1 MAVWHQ
7 PGPDAFRLVM
17 SDPKSTQQNTP
28 VAETARQEGAQGR
41 TGQAP
46 EDTVS
51 DGEIDASDPVLQAE
65 ITDIADKTHANA

>member
-17 SDPKSTQQNTP
+17 SDPKNTPKTP

-41 TGQAP
+41 TGKGP
-46 EDTVS
+46 DDTVTN
-51 DGEIDASDPVLQAE
+51 GEVDASDPVLQAE
-65 ITDIADKTHANA
+65 VTEVADDVHANA